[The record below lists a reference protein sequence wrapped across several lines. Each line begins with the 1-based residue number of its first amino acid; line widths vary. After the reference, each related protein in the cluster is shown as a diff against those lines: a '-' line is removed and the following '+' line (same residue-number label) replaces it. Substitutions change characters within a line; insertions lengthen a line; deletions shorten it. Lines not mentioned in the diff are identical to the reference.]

1 MWQKPNQILVPDPYQ
16 DPQFPLPEAHLRP
29 SAASSSQRQVHA
41 SLTNNGFSSLHECLH
56 LFCSYLLDL
65 KDTEPALH
73 LCKRIAETN
82 GWRTVVETH
91 GDGEDALRLLKLRDW
106 DAAFIDNDLSTFSG
120 TTCLVR
126 FRDWEKLVRAN
137 QQKDIYIMSDTYST
151 VALPTGFDGVLM
163 KPLDPTQL
171 LHILGTASFK
181 LKHTAICVS
190 KT

>member
-1 MWQKPNQILVPDPYQ
+1 M
-16 DPQFPLPEAHLRP
+16 
-29 SAASSSQRQVHA
+29 
-41 SLTNNGFSSLHECLH
+41 
-56 LFCSYLLDL
+56 FCSHLLGL

-73 LCKRIAETN
+73 LCKRIAEKN
-82 GWRTVVETH
+82 GRRTVVDSH
-91 GDGEDALRLLKLRDW
+91 GDGEDALRLLKLRNW

-120 TTCLVR
+120 TNCLVR

-137 QQKDIYIMSDTYST
+137 QQKNIYIMSDTYST

-181 LKHTAICVS
+181 LKHTAIYVS
-190 KT
+190 KTL